1 MADLLN
7 NQLQSMDAE
16 RSVIGALILDNDV
29 YDRISDLLT
38 PADFFYSPHRAV
50 YAHIQQLADKGKPY
64 DVITL
69 SDSLTTAKLPDQEI
83 GLPYLADIVKNTA
96 TAINIKSYAEIVK
109 NKAIKRKL
117 SQALIE
123 SNTYLHENPGTAE
136 EVILDK
142 VEQNILSVRQD
153 IEAGEDDFIPIKSII
168 PSIIEHLDALSLR
181 EDGLAGLTS
190 GFIDLDKKLC
200 GLRESQFIIIAG
212 RPSMGKTTFAMNI
225 AEAILTQTDRAV
237 LFFSMEMSA
246 RDIAERL
253 CASMGKIDFSKIR
266 SAKLEDHDWQRL
278 SVTFNQIEKLDLTI
292 VDKPALTPLQLKHK
306 ARKFKREHPN
316 LGVIIVDYLQLMQC
330 LGYEKNRNLEV
341 SKISNELKTLA
352 KELNV
357 PVIALSQLNR
367 SVEERKDKKPMMS
380 DLRDSGSIEQ
390 DADVVMF
397 VHRDEVYDPDNK
409 DLKGLANLI
418 ISKQRNGET
427 GIIDLTFRGEFCRFE
442 NASINNY
449 TFTTS

>member
-1 MADLLN
+1 MLDFAN

-16 RSVIGALILDNDV
+16 RSVLGALILDNDV
-29 YDRISDLLT
+29 YDRISDILA
-38 PADFFYSPHRAV
+38 PADFFYAPHRYV
-50 YAHIQQLADKGKPY
+50 YEHIQRLAVKGKPY
-64 DVITL
+64 DVVTL
-69 SDSLTTAKLPDQEI
+69 SDSLTSVQLPDQEI
-83 GLPYLADIVKNTA
+83 GLAYLAEIVNNTA
-96 TAINIKSYAEIVK
+96 TAVNVKFYAEIVK

-117 SQALIE
+117 SRALIE
-123 SNTYLHENPGTAE
+123 SNTYLHENPTTAE

-168 PSIIEHLDALSLR
+168 PKIIAHLDAIALR

-212 RPSMGKTTFAMNI
+212 RPSMGKTTFAMNV

-237 LFFSMEMSA
+237 LFFSMEMSD

-253 CASMGKIDFSKIR
+253 CASMGKIAYSKIR
-266 SAKLEDHDWQRL
+266 SANLEDHDWQLL
-278 SVTFNQIEKLDLTI
+278 SATFDQIEKLDLTI

-306 ARKFKREHPN
+306 ARKFKREQPN
-316 LGVIIVDYLQLMQC
+316 LGLIIVDYLQLMQC
-330 LGYEKNRNLEV
+330 TGYEKNRTLEV
-341 SKISNELKTLA
+341 SKISNELKALA

-397 VHRDEVYDPDNK
+397 VHRDEVYDPDNP

-442 NASINNY
+442 NASFSHY
-449 TFTTS
+449 TMTK